1 MITSTV
7 KTLHRSI
14 LCAALICTSAMA
26 DEAAMF
32 SNDGLS
38 ITATDINAEVQRVP
52 PAARKESLSKPEN
65 VTQIAS
71 NLYVRRALAAEAVQQ
86 GLAADPLV
94 AAALKIAQD
103 KVLSDAILTKI
114 DLANTPSD
122 QALEQFTLARY
133 RTETQRFQKP
143 EEIHARHILLKK
155 GSAEAQAQAVKIL
168 TELKAG
174 ANFEELAK
182 QYSQDP
188 GSAVKGGDLGF
199 FRRGQMVPEFDTAL
213 ATLLKPGEL
222 SGVIETEFG
231 LHIIRLEERKEART
245 ANYEEVR
252 TTLKQETLAKLLNE
266 GRAREAQRLLGAAKY
281 DPHAAAAY
289 AASQQR

>member
-1 MITSTV
+1 
-7 KTLHRSI
+7 
-14 LCAALICTSAMA
+14 MA

-32 SNDGLS
+32 SSDGIS
-38 ITATDINAEVQRVP
+38 ITATDINAEMQRVP

-71 NLYVRRALAAEAVQQ
+71 NLYVRRALATEAVQQ

-94 AAALKIAQD
+94 AAAMKIAQD
-103 KVLSDAILTKI
+103 KVLSDAILAKM
-114 DLANTPSD
+114 DLTNTPSD

-155 GSAEAQAQAVKIL
+155 GSTEALSQAGKIL
-168 TELKAG
+168 AELKAG
-174 ANFEELAK
+174 AEFEELAK

-188 GSAVKGGDLGF
+188 GSAAKGGDLGF
-199 FRRGQMVPEFDTAL
+199 FRRGQMVPEFDAAL
-213 ATLLKPGEL
+213 ATLRKPGEL
-222 SGVIETEFG
+222 SDIIETEFG
-231 LHIIRLEERKEART
+231 LHIIRLEERKDAR
-245 ANYEEVR
+245 AASYDEVHA
-252 TTLKQETLAKLLNE
+252 TLKQETLAKLLNE
-266 GRAREAQRLLGAAKY
+266 GRAREAQRLLGVAKF

-289 AASQQR
+289 AASQR